1 MNILSWCRLLREIY
15 LAPPRGYRLVMHV
28 MFNVQSQPKA
38 LNKKP
43 SKTCNNRH
51 NTILLHDVGGTWM
64 PEWRLAYCGLS
75 LITHKYMQQQCMLIL
90 ETHEEQ
96 KGIKIGAK
104 DERFKHILHNYT
116 SNNASKRQQII
127 YTSSLGAVL
136 NAAAEQLRVGGVKVT
151 TTSLC
156 DCYHGLYVTRF
167 LKLQFIRLQ
176 VIFLI
181 FAFR

>member
-1 MNILSWCRLLREIY
+1 
-15 LAPPRGYRLVMHV
+15 

-51 NTILLHDVGGTWM
+51 NTILLHDVGGDMDARMKVGILWFIADYPKIYAAAMHAYFGNTW
-64 PEWRLAYCGLS
+64 R
-75 LITHKYMQQQCMLIL
+75 T
-90 ETHEEQ
+90 

-127 YTSSLGAVL
+127 YTSSFGAVL
-136 NAAAEQLRVGGVKVT
+136 NAAAEQLRRGRSQGINNEPVWLLPWT
-151 TTSLC
+151 DCMWLDSSNYYSL
-156 DCYHGLYVTRF
+156 DCRSYSSF
-167 LKLQFIRLQ
+167 LLLGSHLFSYL
-176 VIFLI
+176 F
-181 FAFR
+181 